1 MYPIAPLE
9 RGPGSATVRAESS
22 PLPTLEQRLMHAHQL
37 VNQRLPGNAAN
48 DAMEKA
54 AEAMQA
60 LRRQQT
66 MCALLTSQWKA
77 QIYMPDPDDPSA
89 CPGLEINPS
98 W

>member
-9 RGPGSATVRAESS
+9 RGLGSVATLGKSS
-22 PLPTLEQRLMHAHQL
+22 PPQSLEQRLMHAHRQGHST
-37 VNQRLPGNAAN
+37 NPTNAAD
-48 DAMEKA
+48 DA
-54 AEAMQA
+54 
-60 LRRQQT
+60 RQK
-66 MCALLTSQWKA
+66 MICALLMSQWKA